1 MERGLAVQ
9 TLAPW
14 RLTDYV
20 TLTKPRII
28 LLLVVTAYC
37 AMVAAEG
44 GWPGWMLTVDTLGGL
59 TLSIGA
65 AHAIN
70 MWFDRDIDQL
80 MERTRRR
87 PVASG
92 RLAPEEAL
100 SFGIFLETASFMWLT
115 WSVNSWTAA
124 ASLAGFLFYVLVY
137 TVWLKRRTTQN
148 IVIGG
153 AAGAFPPLVGW
164 AAVNPHLG
172 WAPWLM
178 FVIIFLWTPPHFWA
192 LALYKQEDYR
202 RANIPML
209 PVVKGRSVT
218 TRQMAVY
225 ALLLIPASLAL
236 YAVEPALGTLYLA
249 SAVILDLLFGAAVWT
264 LWRQW
269 PPMTPERVFASSL
282 FYMAGLFG
290 SMVLGTLWH

>member
-9 TLAPW
+9 TLQPW
-14 RLTDYV
+14 RLADYV
-20 TLTKPRII
+20 ALTKPRII
-28 LLLVVTAYC
+28 LLLVITAFC
-37 AMVAAEG
+37 AMVAARG
-44 GWPGWMLTVDTLGGL
+44 GWPGTTLAVDTLGGL
-59 TLSIGA
+59 TLSVGA

-80 MERTRRR
+80 MERTRNR
-87 PVASG
+87 PVATG
-92 RLAPEEAL
+92 RIAPEEAL
-100 SFGIFLETASFMWLT
+100 SFGIFLETVSFLWLT
-115 WSVNSWTAA
+115 WAVNGRAA
-124 ASLAGFLFYVLVY
+124 EASLAGFLFYVLVY
-137 TVWLKRRTTQN
+137 TVWLKRRTPQN

-164 AAVNPHLG
+164 ASVNPHLG

-178 FVIIFLWTPPHFWA
+178 FLIIFLWTPPHFWA

-202 RANIPML
+202 RAKIPML
-209 PVVKGRSVT
+209 PVISGPSAT

-225 ALLLIPASLAL
+225 ALLLVPASLAL
-236 YAVEPALGTLYLA
+236 YAEDPALGVPYLTA
-249 SAVILDLLFGAAVWT
+249 AVALNLLFGAAVWA
-264 LWRQW
+264 LWRRW
-269 PPMTPERVFASSL
+269 PLMTPERVFASSL

>member
-80 MERTRRR
+80 MERTQRR

-236 YAVEPALGTLYLA
+236 YAVDPALGTLYLA

>member
-236 YAVEPALGTLYLA
+236 YAVDPALGTLYLA

-269 PPMTPERVFASSL
+269 SPMTPERVFASSL